1 MPIEVIRGKQPR
13 PRRVLLYGPPGVG
26 KTTWASKAPDPL
38 FVDIEGGCNDL
49 DVARTKQ
56 ITEWTTLASTVQ
68 ELIRDGG
75 PWKTIVLDS
84 IDWAEKL
91 LHRKLCTEN
100 DVKEHEL
107 HKAGGGYG
115 AGNNMAAA
123 RISKML
129 DYFATMQAKH
139 GWTIVLLGHAK
150 SQRIDDPERQSYTQ
164 WQLDLQDK
172 AAAAVREWC
181 DEMFFACTDVSVE
194 EIEIDKKQGKRVLGK
209 GGTRRR
215 VRTVGT
221 PAIAAKN
228 RLGITTDLPLEWS
241 AYQKFW
247 PGSGYTPPPSEP
259 EPEPDGDKPAQLK
272 TEAEAET
279 F

>member
-56 ITEWTTLASTVQ
+56 IVEWQKLGSTLR
-68 ELIRDGG
+68 ELLTDGG
-75 PWKTIVLDS
+75 PYKTIVLDS

-91 LHRKLCTEN
+91 LHQQLCREGGVQ
-100 DVKEHEL
+100 DHEL
-107 HKAGGGYG
+107 VKVNGGYG
-115 AGNNMAAA
+115 AGYTMAAA
-123 RISKML
+123 RISSLLKMF
-129 DYFATMQAKH
+129 DAIQAKH
-139 GWTIVLLGHAK
+139 GWTVVMLGHAK

-164 WQLDLQDK
+164 WQLDLHDK
-172 AAAAVREWC
+172 AAAVVREWC
-181 DEMFFACTDVSVE
+181 DEMFFATTDIAIQEV
-194 EIEIDKKQGKRVLGK
+194 DAKGKDAGRAIAK
-209 GGTRRR
+209 GGKKRWIRA
-215 VRTVGT
+215 VGS
-221 PAIAAKN
+221 PAVAAKN

-247 PGSGYTPPPSEP
+247 PGSGYTPPPAEP
-259 EPEPDGDKPAQLK
+259 EPEPDSDKPAQLK